1 MWAHPVTGEH
11 ETPIAGQSSKP
22 QGGPTMDIRR
32 HLIGGL
38 LAGAVIAPAM
48 VQADAPAPKWYDKLT
63 LGGYVA
69 SDYELWINQPQAS
82 DNNATVPF
90 RAFDGKANTFDYTGE
105 LTLAY
110 ADTASGTSSNVD
122 LLYGALGNAITGNN
136 YGPTLSIGQAYISQA
151 FGPLT
156 LDLGKFATPVGYESW
171 NVTANANF
179 SRSLT
184 YTLEPFFQ
192 TGLKLDYAGPGGFGA
207 NLWVDEGNS
216 VDPYTNGNNDNGKGW
231 GVALSYSGIK
241 NLALNAQ
248 FYSSDANLY
257 ANNTGLG
264 GPWFDTNDMIDFNA
278 AYTLNDSLSFA
289 FEYLYDTMLD
299 GGGTAPFGFTMYP
312 YSPKVNSLAG
322 YVTYNTPVKNLSVAG
337 RYEHV
342 NSPDQGV
349 FFWSGTANGSNVGF
363 PALAMDSYTVT
374 VKYAMGPVTD
384 ILEYRADAASD
395 YNQFTTSNG
404 TATQVDST
412 VTLAATYGF

>member
-1 MWAHPVTGEH
+1 
-11 ETPIAGQSSKP
+11 
-22 QGGPTMDIRR
+22 MDIRR

-69 SDYELWINQPQAS
+69 SDYELWINQPSAA
-82 DNNATVPF
+82 DNNTTVPNRVF
-90 RAFDGKANTFDYTGE
+90 DSKANAFDYAGE

-184 YTLEPFFQ
+184 YSLEPFFQ
-192 TGLKLDYAGPGGFGA
+192 TGAKLDYAGPGGFGA
-207 NLWVDEGNS
+207 NLWFDDGNS

-248 FYSSDANLY
+248 YYNSDAGLY
-257 ANNTGLG
+257 DTNGTPVN
-264 GPWFDTNDMIDFNA
+264 GPWFDDNSMIDVNA

-289 FEYLYDTMLD
+289 AEYFYSTMID
-299 GGGTAPFGFTMYP
+299 GSPSQTFFTLKYP
-312 YSPKVNSLAG
+312 YSPKVNAFALYA
-322 YVTYNTPVKNLSVAG
+322 TYNTPVKNLSVSG
-337 RYEHV
+337 RVEQV
-342 NSPDQGV
+342 DSPDAYSA
-349 FFWSGTANGSNVGF
+349 FGTANGNNVGLA
-363 PALAMDSYTVT
+363 ALTIDSYTFT
-374 VKYAMGPVTD
+374 AKYVMGPVTD

-395 YNQFTTSNG
+395 YNQYVTSNG